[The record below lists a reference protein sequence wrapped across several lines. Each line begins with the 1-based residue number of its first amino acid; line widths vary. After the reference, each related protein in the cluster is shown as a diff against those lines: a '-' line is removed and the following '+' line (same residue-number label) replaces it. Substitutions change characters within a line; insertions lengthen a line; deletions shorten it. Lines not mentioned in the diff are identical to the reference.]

1 MGMFIQNNK
10 QNFFDQTTCIGH
22 CCYWND
28 VSISR
33 NSRIKKKTRFTSL
46 TVSHF
51 MQTLFHCMSVHKCCI
66 WSLHTL
72 VRTIFLILQ
81 SQNKLNISTD
91 TADTEPSIYP
101 YFIYSFVVFRIL
113 VMVYSSH
120 KSPAFP
126 NVPATNQRPVIM
138 ERNPRLPSIDVWSID
153 EGNIIYSEWFAI
165 TTHEENRKF
174 CTNIRFTNARRIEEF
189 WIFPSNWN
197 NRFHKLCVCILQRS
211 NYEMADIVEAME
223 MKLEMIKGVREV
235 DWTIYTFTF
244 DVSSDWLLK
253 CIIG

>member
-1 MGMFIQNNK
+1 MLYLELTFIGSNYILHITITEQIEHK
-10 QNFFDQTTCIGH
+10 HRYCGH
-22 CCYWND
+22 
-28 VSISR
+28 
-33 NSRIKKKTRFTSL
+33 
-46 TVSHF
+46 
-51 MQTLFHCMSVHKCCI
+51 
-66 WSLHTL
+66 
-72 VRTIFLILQ
+72 RTIH
-81 SQNKLNISTD
+81 ISIFHI
-91 TADTEPSIYP
+91 S
-101 YFIYSFVVFRIL
+101 VVFEIL
-113 VMVYSSH
+113 AMVYSSH

-174 CTNIRFTNARRIEEF
+174 CTNIRFTNVRRIEEF

-253 CIIG
+253 YIIG